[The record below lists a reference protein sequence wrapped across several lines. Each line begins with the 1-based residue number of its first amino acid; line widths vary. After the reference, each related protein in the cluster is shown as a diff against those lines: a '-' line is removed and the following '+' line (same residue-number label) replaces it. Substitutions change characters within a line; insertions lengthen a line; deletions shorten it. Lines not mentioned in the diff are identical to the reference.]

1 MAKKVEI
8 KTKENEAS
16 VADFLNSVDDEQK
29 KSDALEVLELMKK
42 ATKSEPK
49 MWGASLV
56 GFGSR
61 VYESPATG
69 RQVDWFYVG
78 FSPRK
83 ANITLYVLNGFE
95 KQGELLGK
103 LGKHTIG
110 KGCLYIKKLADVD
123 KKVLKQLV
131 DESVKNAKKL

>member
-16 VADFLNSVDDEQK
+16 VEEFLNSMDEK
-29 KSDALEVLELMKK
+29 KRVEAYEVLEMMQK
-42 ATKSEPK
+42 ATKQEPR
-49 MWGASLV
+49 MWGASLI

-61 VYESPATG
+61 VYESPTTG
-69 RQVDWFYVG
+69 RQVDWFYIG

-83 ANITLYVLNGFE
+83 ANISLYVLNGFE
-95 KQGELLGK
+95 NQEELLGK
-103 LGKHTIG
+103 LGKHTTG
-110 KGCLYIKKLADVD
+110 KGCLYIKRLEDVD

-131 DESVKNAKKL
+131 DESFKNAKTL

>member
-16 VADFLNSVDDEQK
+16 VDDFLNSVDDEQK
-29 KSDALEVLELMKK
+29 KRDALEVLELMKK

-49 MWGASLV
+49 MWGASLI

>member
-16 VADFLNSVDDEQK
+16 VEEFLNSMDEQK
-29 KSDALEVLELMKK
+29 RVEAYEVLEMMQKT
-42 ATKSEPK
+42 TKQEPR
-49 MWGASLV
+49 MWGASLI

-61 VYESPATG
+61 VYESPTTG
-69 RQVDWFYVG
+69 RQVDWFYIG

-83 ANITLYVLNGFE
+83 ANISLYVLNGFE
-95 KQGELLGK
+95 KQEELLGK
-103 LGKHTIG
+103 LGKHSTG
-110 KGCLYIKKLADVD
+110 KGCLYIKRLEDVD

-131 DESVKNAKKL
+131 DESFKNAKKL